1 MNTTGVVAPMFPLGS
16 VLLPHMLLPLNVFEP
31 RYRVMFE
38 ELVGEL
44 PRPDDQVTSDSEPRF
59 GVALIERG
67 SEIGGGEV
75 RSKVATLA
83 TVLGAQLLEDGRWGV
98 VALGGERVRVDEWL
112 EDDPYP
118 RARVRSWPDLDPPD
132 AAAVLAGALPGL
144 RSQHA
149 VLMDLMAQSGVV
161 VDEADGPDWNTEPV
175 KLIWQVALA
184 SPLGS
189 LDRYRLLCAPGATE
203 RVGLLA
209 KLLDEQSDLL
219 QGRL

>member
-98 VALGGERVRVDEWL
+98 VALGGERGSTSGWRTIPTQGPGCGAGRIWTR
-112 EDDPYP
+112 PTP
-118 RARVRSWPDLDPPD
+118 QPSWP
-132 AAAVLAGALPGL
+132 VRFPGCG
-144 RSQHA
+144 RS
-149 VLMDLMAQSGVV
+149 
-161 VDEADGPDWNTEPV
+161 T
-175 KLIWQVALA
+175 
-184 SPLGS
+184 
-189 LDRYRLLCAPGATE
+189 LC
-203 RVGLLA
+203 
-209 KLLDEQSDLL
+209 
-219 QGRL
+219 